1 MEVAHLGAILG
12 ASWNH
17 LGDHLGHPGPSWG
30 HLGTILGHLRP
41 SWDHLGDHFWASG
54 AILRPSGDH
63 LGPFRAML
71 GPSWDHLGTVLGH
84 LGPSWGH
91 FGTVLACY
99 RHDKQKE
106 DLLWLLEGSVSYKT
120 MVPDKVFVAIC
131 SILDRLAPH
140 FGPILGPKTGPK
152 IGKNLFKNWLRF
164 LIPFFGGFGALWV
177 PLGGLPGHSEAVLDG
192 LGPQKP

>member
-1 MEVAHLGAILG
+1 MGDYTYKSLFNRSAHSASPRLLGGSFFAEVSLEVAHLGAILG

-84 LGPSWGH
+84 LGPSWAILGPSWD
-91 FGTVLACY
+91 VLGP
-99 RHDKQKE
+99 E
-106 DLLWLLEGSVSYKT
+106 VWPEWLGP
-120 MVPDKVFVAIC
+120 MCAG
-131 SILDRLAPH
+131 RLAPH

-152 IGKNLFKNWLRF
+152 IFTNCRQRNL
-164 LIPFFGGFGALWV
+164 
-177 PLGGLPGHSEAVLDG
+177 
-192 LGPQKP
+192 